1 MKETLETELRDEP
14 TSRHRKMSKFEGV
27 TTALISRKKEGRK
40 WKSATRDKM
49 HRRRSKLEEEIR
61 QDEEGSVAE
70 EEDVVTSTGDRQTTE
85 TLVPT
90 TIEIFQLWEQGNV
103 PKLKTCRLTGNFRLP
118 DENATIVFDNGSK
131 YVGRISRKQMEGN
144 GEFYFTNGAFYKVK
158 SPRNTPPL
166 VLKGNFEA
174 GEMSG
179 VGYIEW
185 PDLSWYEGEVY
196 CGYRHGYG
204 MFVSSCHKVAYLGQ
218 WRMGQKHGKGL
229 ILYDDQKEDLYDG
242 DWVAGER
249 QGYGLRVYPNG
260 GRYIGSWVNG
270 KRVGPGTMVWPEAH
284 LYRGE
289 WRAGVMEGYGEYT
302 WGAFLNKQLVFPVEN
317 IYRGSWINGKRN
329 GPGVLEVGGAASIE
343 GHWKDNLKHGAGSLI
358 CGNGHVLRSDNLF
371 KDDHLVKKESSNFP
385 KDKDEVKPSAEVKK
399 PRKRFTK
406 ETKAKSLQKTWVKKA
421 STHDI
426 TITSDKKDQ
435 PHKKTISS
443 ATSEDKYL
451 LDTRSIPIH
460 ASCHKIDISYHL
472 DRWESFG
479 KVKSCN
485 QSCEFY
491 GKSYDI
497 ADSAQG
503 LTYSGG
509 CYVHDMEGVSER
521 EFEEKW
527 LDHAISA
534 NVLYLHQVYT
544 RYSQVAC
551 DEQPNFSTALVR
563 LMLWQLYRDCG
574 IHTKGVSLIQLDKM
588 LAKNPIALIEF
599 PHHPLELLH
608 FWQFLHSLLDV
619 SWVLYA
625 SQGVGYL
632 DTRGV
637 LGSALYKLV
646 MDDVMPHAYNHTGS
660 VLFGHR
666 DVLPLT
672 AVYLLYKSLGE
683 PLSARQFLLYSCGLR
698 NAPPLP
704 ESSPPCGSNAVAVG
718 GELMYLPEG
727 SSPHRPLEGP
737 RIGVGPTQ
745 VVTCLSQLCP
755 GIKGEQGII
764 VDMEYPLTFLEF
776 YEVLLLVEEWGI
788 RKEADRNT
796 RLATIAAQKLIYET
810 THGGATSL
818 DMRSTS
824 VVSSRGSRRKKKKD
838 N

>member
-1 MKETLETELRDEP
+1 MQGSPNLFRHGFSLFD
-14 TSRHRKMSKFEGV
+14 SR
-27 TTALISRKKEGRK
+27 RK
-40 WKSATRDKM
+40 WKSATRDKT
-49 HRRRSKLEEEIR
+49 HRRSSKLEEEIR
-61 QDEEGSVAE
+61 QYEEGSVAE

-85 TLVPT
+85 TL
-90 TIEIFQLWEQGNV
+90 
-103 PKLKTCRLTGNFRLP
+103 
-118 DENATIVFDNGSK
+118 
-131 YVGRISRKQMEGN
+131 
-144 GEFYFTNGAFYKVK
+144 
-158 SPRNTPPL
+158 
-166 VLKGNFEA
+166 GNFEA
-174 GEMSG
+174 GEISG

-229 ILYDDQKEDLYDG
+229 ILYDDQREDLYDG

-317 IYRGSWINGKRN
+317 IYRGSWRNGKRN

-371 KDDHLVKKESSNFP
+371 KDDHLVKMESSNLP
-385 KDKDEVKPSAEVKK
+385 KDTDEVKPSAEVKK
-399 PRKRFTK
+399 PRKRFKK
-406 ETKAKSLQKTWVKKA
+406 ETKATPLQKTWAKKA
-421 STHDI
+421 SPHDI
-426 TITSDKKDQ
+426 TIMSDKKDQ
-435 PHKKTISS
+435 QHKKTISS

-497 ADSAQG
+497 ADSAPG

-574 IHTKGVSLIQLDKM
+574 IHTKGVSLVQLDKM

-637 LGSALYKLV
+637 LGSAYYKLV
-646 MDDVMPHAYNHTGS
+646 MDDIMPHAYNHTGS

-698 NAPPLP
+698 SAPPLP

-727 SSPHRPLEGP
+727 SSPHRPQEGP
-737 RIGVGPTQ
+737 RLGLGPTQ

-796 RLATIAAQKLIYET
+796 R
-810 THGGATSL
+810 
-818 DMRSTS
+818 
-824 VVSSRGSRRKKKKD
+824 
-838 N
+838 